1 MKKVIVKCKL
11 RNREEFETRLA
22 EVDMRFERTYW
33 QHDRVYYPRSYKK
46 GQNYPRLIMR
56 TEMAAVDRPARYY
69 LVLKR
74 HIEDSGI
81 DIVNQTVVKDY
92 SEASLMIHQLGFVKY
107 AETSRRRMKIVMGP
121 GVIIYLDKLENIPG
135 YYAKMEAM
143 LEEGENVREVRED
156 LVKTFKVLGQTNI
169 VNESYAEIQ
178 KH

>member
-11 RNREEFETRLA
+11 RNREDFETRLA
-22 EVDMRFERTYW
+22 EIDMRFDKTYW
-33 QHDRVYYPRSYKK
+33 QHDRVYHPRGYKK
-46 GQNYPRLIMR
+46 GQNYPRLVMR
-56 TEMAAVDRPARYY
+56 TEMSAVDKPARFF

-92 SEASLMIHQLGFVKY
+92 AEASHIIHQLGFTKF

-121 GVIIYLDKLENIPG
+121 GVVIYLDKLENVPG
-135 YYAKMEAM
+135 YYAKMEAV
-143 LEEGENVREVRED
+143 LEEGEKVKEVRED

-169 VNESYAEIQ
+169 VEEPYAEVI
-178 KH
+178 

>member
-11 RNREEFETRLA
+11 RNREDFETRLA
-22 EVDMRFERTYW
+22 EIDMRFDKTYW
-33 QHDRVYYPRSYKK
+33 QHDRVYHPRGYKK
-46 GQNYPRLIMR
+46 GQNYPR
-56 TEMAAVDRPARYY
+56 

-92 SEASLMIHQLGFVKY
+92 AEASHIIHQLGFTKF

-121 GVIIYLDKLENIPG
+121 GVVIYLDKLENVPG
-135 YYAKMEAM
+135 YYAKMEAV
-143 LEEGENVREVRED
+143 LEEGEKVKEVRED

-169 VNESYAEIQ
+169 VEEPYAEVI
-178 KH
+178 